1 MSEPLPPPDAL
12 RTPIKST
19 PADAMVS
26 LGILTAAC
34 ETAEPGKKSRCQ
46 ELLKPLEENQASAV
60 DTLTNIIVELGDE
73 GLDDALDRFNFIIYQ
88 ATQKAKEVLIEQGKM
103 DNKGNMIIT
112 E

>member
-46 ELLKPLEENQASAV
+46 ELLKPLEQNQASAV
-60 DTLTNIIVELGDE
+60 DTLANIIVEMGEE
-73 GLDDALDRFNFIIYQ
+73 GLDDVADRFNFILYE
-88 ATQKAKEVLIEQGKM
+88 ASQKAREIMIAQGKL
-103 DNKGNMIIT
+103 DQKGNPI
-112 E
+112 